1 MKWSSSIRKWSRLI
15 HRDLSF
21 FFAGMV
27 LIYAISGIVM
37 NHRDTINP
45 NFSIERKEYKIAE
58 KLPGKEGMKRENV
71 LTLLQPLGEEGNYT
85 KHYFPKADIMKVFLK
100 GGSNLQVNVRTG
112 EAVYESV
119 TRRPLIGAMARLHYN
134 PGQWWTYFAD
144 IFAIALIIIL
154 THYYGKRLIYE
165 NLSFTVPKG
174 RILGLLGKNGTGK
187 TTTINILS
195 GYLKPRSGEC
205 RIFGQE
211 IQTMAPALRRNIGLL
226 IEGHVQ
232 YQFMSITQIE
242 KFYAAFY
249 PNQWKKEAY
258 YELMNKLK
266 VATGQRISRMSCGQR
281 SQVALGL
288 ILAQNPELLV
298 LDDFS
303 LGLDPGYRRL
313 FVDYLRDYA
322 RSEGKTVFLTSHIIQ
337 DMERLVDDCI
347 MMDYGKIL
355 IQKPIDELLKE
366 GRRYTCTVPEGYELP
381 ASDDFY
387 HPSVMRNTLETF
399 SFLPPTEAE
408 AKLKSMSVPY
418 TDLHSEH
425 VNLEDAFIGLTGK
438 Y

>member
-1 MKWSSSIRKWSRLI
+1 MEQI
-15 HRDLSF
+15 
-21 FFAGMV
+21 
-27 LIYAISGIVM
+27 
-37 NHRDTINP
+37 
-45 NFSIERKEYKIAE
+45 IEC
-58 KLPGKEGMKRENV
+58 N
-71 LTLLQPLGEEGNYT
+71 N
-85 KHYFPKADIMKVFLK
+85 
-100 GGSNLQVNVRTG
+100 
-112 EAVYESV
+112 
-119 TRRPLIGAMARLHYN
+119 
-134 PGQWWTYFAD
+134 
-144 IFAIALIIIL
+144 L

-232 YQFMSITQIE
+232 YQFMTITQIE

-249 PNQWKKEAY
+249 PGQWKKEAY

-266 VATGQRISRMSCGQR
+266 VAPGQRISRMSCGQR

-355 IQKPIDELLKE
+355 IQKPVGELLDKV
-366 GRRYTCTVPEGYELP
+366 RRFTWTVPEGYTCPSIERL
-381 ASDDFY
+381 Y
-387 HPSVMRNTLETF
+387 HPSVIRNTLETY
-399 SFLPPTEAE
+399 SFLSPVEVESLLNVKGIPF
-408 AKLKSMSVPY
+408 
-418 TDLHSEH
+418 TDVHSER

>member
-1 MKWSSSIRKWSRLI
+1 MEQI
-15 HRDLSF
+15 
-21 FFAGMV
+21 
-27 LIYAISGIVM
+27 
-37 NHRDTINP
+37 
-45 NFSIERKEYKIAE
+45 IEC
-58 KLPGKEGMKRENV
+58 N
-71 LTLLQPLGEEGNYT
+71 N
-85 KHYFPKADIMKVFLK
+85 
-100 GGSNLQVNVRTG
+100 
-112 EAVYESV
+112 
-119 TRRPLIGAMARLHYN
+119 
-134 PGQWWTYFAD
+134 
-144 IFAIALIIIL
+144 L

-165 NLSFTVPKG
+165 NLSFTVPQG

-195 GYLKPRSGEC
+195 GYLKPHSGEC

-211 IQTMAPALRRNIGLL
+211 IQTMSPTLRRNIGLL

-232 YQFMSITQIE
+232 YQFMTITQIE

-249 PNQWKKEAY
+249 PGQWKKEAY

-266 VATGQRISRMSCGQR
+266 VAPGQRISRMSCGQR

-337 DMERLVDDCI
+337 DMERLIDDCI
-347 MMDYGKIL
+347 MMEYGKIL
-355 IQKPIDELLKE
+355 NQKPIAELLEK
-366 GRRYTCTVPEGYELP
+366 GRCYTCTVPEGYEFP
-381 ASDDFY
+381 ASEDFY
-387 HPSVMRNTLETF
+387 HPSVMRNQLETF
-399 SFLPPTEAE
+399 SFLSPEEAE
-408 AKLKSMSVPY
+408 TKLKLMAVPY
-418 TDLHSEH
+418 TDLHSKH

>member
-1 MKWSSSIRKWSRLI
+1 MEPI
-15 HRDLSF
+15 
-21 FFAGMV
+21 
-27 LIYAISGIVM
+27 
-37 NHRDTINP
+37 
-45 NFSIERKEYKIAE
+45 IEC
-58 KLPGKEGMKRENV
+58 N
-71 LTLLQPLGEEGNYT
+71 N
-85 KHYFPKADIMKVFLK
+85 
-100 GGSNLQVNVRTG
+100 
-112 EAVYESV
+112 
-119 TRRPLIGAMARLHYN
+119 
-134 PGQWWTYFAD
+134 
-144 IFAIALIIIL
+144 L

-165 NLSFTVPKG
+165 NLTFSVPKG

-205 RIFGQE
+205 RIFGQD
-211 IQTMAPALRRNIGLL
+211 IQTMEPSLRRNIGLL

-232 YQFMSITQIE
+232 YQFMTITQIE

-249 PNQWKKEAY
+249 QGQWKKEAY
-258 YELMNKLK
+258 YELMNKLQ
-266 VATGQRISRMSCGQR
+266 VAPGQRISRMSCGQR

-322 RSEGKTVFLTSHIIQ
+322 RAENKTVFPTSHIIQ
-337 DMERLVDDCI
+337 DMERLIDDCI

-355 IQKPIDELLKE
+355 IQKPVGELLDKV
-366 GRRYTCTVPEGYELP
+366 RRFTWTVPEGYTCPSIERL
-381 ASDDFY
+381 Y
-387 HPSVMRNTLETF
+387 HPSVIRNTLETY
-399 SFLPPTEAE
+399 SFLSPVEVESLLNVKGIPF
-408 AKLKSMSVPY
+408 
-418 TDLHSEH
+418 TDVHSER